1 MSKLYVFAIGG
12 SGSRVLRSLTMLL
25 SSGVHTNYEIV
36 PMIVDPDQ
44 SNGDLV
50 RTVDV
55 MRSYENIHNARSFNN
70 NEKNEFFKN
79 PISALNDDGNYL
91 LPLVGTSGISFENYL
106 SLGTMSLENQAIMR
120 MLFSNANLASDMN
133 VGFKGNPNI
142 GSIVL
147 NQFTDSKDYNTF
159 ATNFVNGD
167 KVFIISSI
175 FGGTGVSGFPL
186 LLKNMRTNSNTA
198 LANAPI
204 GAVSLLRYFNLKTDK
219 KSSIQA
225 DSFIT
230 KAKAALNYYEK
241 NVTGNNTLD
250 DMYYLGDDFSAAGYD
265 NCDGGGNQQNN
276 AHLVE
281 MLAALSIIDFA
292 GKQSQQNAV
301 KNTNFHEFGLE
312 SDSQSVMFA
321 DFGIETN
328 NIICKP
334 LSMMAILNSY
344 LNNRDASHRSS
355 QKWAKDKSSILG
367 DSFWRSSNFSAYNK
381 YKQCFEEWLSEM
393 KENHISFEPFRLDK
407 SSVDALDI
415 IVGITPHY
423 GFLSKKGCDYIDK
436 KLSDNIGKISANLNP
451 LQSFLELFY
460 ITLKEICENKL
471 KL

>member
-25 SSGVHTNYEIV
+25 SSGVHTDYEIV

-50 RTVDV
+50 RTVGI
-55 MRSYENIHNARSFNN
+55 MRSYDNIHNALSFNN

-79 PISALNDDGNYL
+79 PISALNNDGNYL
-91 LPLVGTSGISFENYL
+91 LPLIGTSGISFENYL
-106 SLGTMSLENQAIMR
+106 SLSTMSLENQAIMR

-175 FGGTGVSGFPL
+175 FGGTGASGFPL

-204 GAVSLLRYFNLKTDK
+204 GAVSLLPYFNLKTDK

-292 GKQSQQNAV
+292 GKQSQQNTV

-328 NIICKP
+328 NIIRKP

-344 LNNRDASHRSS
+344 LNNRDTSHRSS

-367 DSFWRSSNFSAYNK
+367 DSFWRSSNFSTYNK

-415 IVGITPHY
+415 VVGITPHY